1 MAKLGPSNDEGLSGA
16 DNIAIIRET
25 LAELDDEDGMPRIDL
40 ETYQFNQGQ
49 AATPGADNGP
59 PSQRASQLS
68 LASQADPSQGQF
80 SAYKLPDDEAPV
92 EQQQQ
97 KLPDIGKNV
106 NEEEKVQPQ
115 PASSALGGLKGQGF
129 EAIREAHNEDATF
142 ED

>member
-1 MAKLGPSNDEGLSGA
+1 MRKGGA
-16 DNIAIIRET
+16 
-25 LAELDDEDGMPRIDL
+25 L
-40 ETYQFNQGQ
+40 
-49 AATPGADNGP
+49 
-59 PSQRASQLS
+59 
-68 LASQADPSQGQF
+68 
-80 SAYKLPDDEAPV
+80 LPDDTTRRATLAACIAACPRGAAAASNSEEEPEFICAAQCLAQQTPFSPTGAALLQCAV